1 MLQIMANQSMARV
14 KQLARMYVESY
25 LPETKGLLQVVTWAA
40 RWTDADSSY
49 YAISPPCQRGGGIAQ
64 SVASLSATQSVLVGV
79 RYDPF
84 QKGGTL
90 SLCY

>member
-1 MLQIMANQSMARV
+1 MLPIVDHMAIFYLNIIYFISGLR
-14 KQLARMYVESY
+14 LATIV
-25 LPETKGLLQVVTWAA
+25 A
-40 RWTDADSSY
+40 
-49 YAISPPCQRGGGIAQ
+49 GGGIAQ
-64 SVASLSATQSVLVGV
+64 SVASLSATQSVLVRA